1 MSGYCKICGNQH
13 CVCDEVESGNTQQ
26 KIDRLFFNFSEFLKE
41 KNRRYGDSAISPLQ
55 IFSKV
60 DASNQICN
68 RLDDKLNRIK
78 NSSELKKNDI
88 ADLFG
93 YTALLMIQNNWLTFK
108 EMLD

>member
-1 MSGYCKICGNQH
+1 MSGYCKKCGNQH
-13 CVCDEVESGNTQQ
+13 CICDVMVESNTQQ

-41 KNRRYGDSAISPLQ
+41 KNKRYGDSAISPLQ

-60 DASNQICN
+60 SADNQICN

-78 NSSELKKNDI
+78 NSTELKKNDI

-93 YTALLMIQNNWLTFK
+93 YTALLMIQNNWLTFE

>member
-41 KNRRYGDSAISPLQ
+41 KNKRYGDSAISPLQ